1 MHFQDDRE
9 VSQKDLLFLFF
20 LQHDFYNNYNS
31 DENLYE
37 NNIQH
42 LLQARTTVALVPF
55 YFYNLTN
62 EMTNLPKEENQP
74 EDTLDDFNY
83 IEETNNVANLPED
96 PPIAEYNEMPKIE
109 TNKPTTVLNNEEDL
123 SQKENKYTI
132 KIINEKKRGKKK
144 KGKNKKGK
152 NKKNSDAK
160 CILPNAKNSII
171 NKIDNP
177 STKRFNE
184 IQQKEFEL
192 FTFTKIK
199 RKRTLTKSNKKKK
212 KLVPLTP
219 LKTDHDGKIY
229 SDNQH
234 YRKNKVFHIHFKKIK
249 KYYATEDNEN
259 KIIKDLSSNELKAE
273 IYLDFKNEQESKNMG
288 FKNVLNPR
296 EESFKK
302 LKKTQ
307 KCQKL
312 NNYQNQLIIKANFK
326 S

>member
-1 MHFQDDRE
+1 MYFHDGRE
-9 VSQKDLLFLFF
+9 VSQIDFLFLFF

-37 NNIQH
+37 NNIQY
-42 LLQARTTVALVPF
+42 LLQTRTAVALPP
-55 YFYNLTN
+55 YNFFNITN
-62 EMTNLPKEENQP
+62 EITYLPKEENQP
-74 EDTLDDFNY
+74 EDILDDFND
-83 IEETNNVANLPED
+83 INESNNVDNLAEA
-96 PPIAEYNEMPKIE
+96 PPIAEYYEMPKIE

-132 KIINEKKRGKKK
+132 NIINEKKRSKKK
-144 KGKNKKGK
+144 KGKSKKGK

-160 CILPNAKNSII
+160 SIVPNSKNSI

-177 STKRFNE
+177 STKRLNE

-199 RKRTLTKSNKKKK
+199 RKRTLTKSEKKK

-229 SDNQH
+229 SDKKH
-234 YRKNKVFHIHFKKIK
+234 YRKNKVFHSHFKKVK
-249 KYYATEDNEN
+249 KYYTTEDNEN
-259 KIIKDLSSNELKAE
+259 KIIKDLSNNELKAE
-273 IYLDFKNEQESKNMG
+273 IDLDFKNEQESKNIR
-288 FKNVLNPR
+288 FKNVLNPIK
-296 EESFKK
+296 ESFKS

-307 KCQKL
+307 K
-312 NNYQNQLIIKANFK
+312 
-326 S
+326 

>member
-1 MHFQDDRE
+1 MYFQDDRE
-9 VSQKDLLFLFF
+9 VNQIDFLFLFF
-20 LQHDFYNNYNS
+20 LQHDYHNNYNFNE
-31 DENLYE
+31 DLYE

-55 YFYNLTN
+55 YFYNITH

-83 IEETNNVANLPED
+83 IDETNNVANLPEAS
-96 PPIAEYNEMPKIE
+96 PIAEYNEMPKIE

-132 KIINEKKRGKKK
+132 KIINEKKRSKKK
-144 KGKNKKGK
+144 KGKSKKGK

-160 CILPNAKNSII
+160 CIVPNSKNST

-177 STKRFNE
+177 STKRLNE

-212 KLVPLTP
+212 KLIPFTP

-229 SDNQH
+229 SDKQH
-234 YRKNKVFHIHFKKIK
+234 YRKNKVFHIHFKKVK

-259 KIIKDLSSNELKAE
+259 KIIKDLSNNELKAE
-273 IYLDFKNEQESKNMG
+273 IDLDFKNEQESKNIR
-288 FKNVLNPR
+288 FKNVLNPIK
-296 EESFKK
+296 ESFKS

-307 KCQKL
+307 K
-312 NNYQNQLIIKANFK
+312 
-326 S
+326 

>member
-1 MHFQDDRE
+1 
-9 VSQKDLLFLFF
+9 
-20 LQHDFYNNYNS
+20 
-31 DENLYE
+31 
-37 NNIQH
+37 
-42 LLQARTTVALVPF
+42 
-55 YFYNLTN
+55 
-62 EMTNLPKEENQP
+62 MTNLPKEENQP

-83 IEETNNVANLPED
+83 IDETNNVANLPEA
-96 PPIAEYNEMPKIE
+96 PPIAEYYEMPKIE
-109 TNKPTTVLNNEEDL
+109 TNKPTTVLNNEEGY
-123 SQKENKYTI
+123 QKEKENKYTI
-132 KIINEKKRGKKK
+132 KIINEKKRSKKK
-144 KGKNKKGK
+144 KGKRKKGK

-160 CILPNAKNSII
+160 SIVPNSKNSI

-177 STKRFNE
+177 STKRLNE

-212 KLVPLTP
+212 KLVHLTP

-234 YRKNKVFHIHFKKIK
+234 YRKNKVFNAHFKNVK
-249 KYYATEDNEN
+249 KYYAIEDNEN
-259 KIIKDLSSNELKAE
+259 KIIKDLSNNELKAE
-273 IYLDFKNEQESKNMG
+273 IDLDFKNEQESKNMG

-307 KCQKL
+307 K
-312 NNYQNQLIIKANFK
+312 
-326 S
+326 